1 MDDSLIQDDIVLE
14 NSGQKLRNIIKK
26 VVVKA
31 RRTGVW
37 WTLSKIEQG
46 ILSLSSK
53 LEIRF
58 KSMKLL
64 RSIIHI
70 VKKVREKL
78 SFTYQNYVRG
88 LKMAYKVAKFVSE
101 NGYRQAKEWVKD
113 KNFII
118 WWGIFLNPETYTK

>member
-1 MDDSLIQDDIVLE
+1 MDDSLIGEDVVLE
-14 NSGQKLRNIIKK
+14 SSSQKLKNMIKK

-31 RRTGVW
+31 KRTGIW
-37 WTLSKIEQG
+37 WTLSKVEQG

-53 LEIRF
+53 LELRF

-70 VKKVREKL
+70 VKEVKEKI

-101 NGYRQAKEWVKD
+101 NGYKQAKEWVKD

>member
-1 MDDSLIQDDIVLE
+1 LDDSLIGEDVVLE
-14 NSGQKLRNIIKK
+14 SSSQKLKNMIKK

-31 RRTGVW
+31 KRTGIW
-37 WTLSKIEQG
+37 WTLSKVEQG

-53 LEIRF
+53 LEVRF

-70 VKKVREKL
+70 VKEVKEKI

-101 NGYRQAKEWVKD
+101 NGYKQAKEWVKD

>member
-1 MDDSLIQDDIVLE
+1 MDDSLIGEDVVLE
-14 NSGQKLRNIIKK
+14 SSSQKLKNMIKK

-31 RRTGVW
+31 KRTGIW
-37 WTLSKIEQG
+37 WTLSKVEQG

-70 VKKVREKL
+70 VKEVKEKI

-101 NGYRQAKEWVKD
+101 NGYKQAKEWVKD

>member
-1 MDDSLIQDDIVLE
+1 MDDSLIEENIVLE
-14 NSGQKLRNIIKK
+14 NSSQKLRNMIKK
-26 VVVKA
+26 VVVRAK
-31 RRTGVW
+31 RTGVW
-37 WTLSKIEQG
+37 WKLSKVEQG

-58 KSMKLL
+58 RSMKLL

-70 VKKVREKL
+70 VKEVKEKI

-101 NGYRQAKEWVKD
+101 NGYKQAKDWVKD

>member
-1 MDDSLIQDDIVLE
+1 LDRGPVEEGFVIES
-14 NSGQKLRNIIKK
+14 SGQKLKNIIKK

-31 RRTGVW
+31 KRTGIW
-37 WTLSKIEQG
+37 WTLSKVEQG

-70 VKKVREKL
+70 LKEVKEKI

-101 NGYRQAKEWVKD
+101 NGYKQAKEWVKD

>member
-1 MDDSLIQDDIVLE
+1 MDDSILEENIVLE
-14 NSGQKLRNIIKK
+14 NSSQKLRNIIKR
-26 VVVKA
+26 VVVRAK
-31 RRTGVW
+31 RTRVW
-37 WTLSKIEQG
+37 WTLSKVEQG
-46 ILSLSSK
+46 ILSLSSR

-58 KSMKLL
+58 RSMKLL

-70 VKKVREKL
+70 VKEVQEKI

-88 LKMAYKVAKFVSE
+88 LKMACKVAKFVSE
-101 NGYRQAKEWVKD
+101 NGYKQAKDWVKD

>member
-1 MDDSLIQDDIVLE
+1 MDDSILEENIVLE
-14 NSGQKLRNIIKK
+14 NSSQKLRNIIKR
-26 VVVKA
+26 VVVRAK
-31 RRTGVW
+31 RTRVW
-37 WTLSKIEQG
+37 WTLSKVEQG
-46 ILSLSSK
+46 ILSLSSR

-58 KSMKLL
+58 RSMKLL

-70 VKKVREKL
+70 VKEVQEKI

-101 NGYRQAKEWVKD
+101 NGYKQAKDWVKD

>member
-1 MDDSLIQDDIVLE
+1 MDDSLIGEDVVLE
-14 NSGQKLRNIIKK
+14 SSSQKLKNMIKK

-31 RRTGVW
+31 KRTGIW
-37 WTLSKIEQG
+37 WTLSKVEQG

-53 LEIRF
+53 LELRF

-70 VKKVREKL
+70 VKEVKEKI

-101 NGYRQAKEWVKD
+101 NGYKQAKEWVKD

-118 WWGIFLNPETYTK
+118 WWGIFLKPDTYTK

>member
-1 MDDSLIQDDIVLE
+1 MNDSLIEENIVLE
-14 NSGQKLRNIIKK
+14 NSSQKLRNMIKK
-26 VVVKA
+26 VVVRAK
-31 RRTGVW
+31 RTGIW
-37 WTLSKIEQG
+37 WTLSKVEQG

-58 KSMKLL
+58 RSMKLL

-70 VKKVREKL
+70 VKEVKEKI

-101 NGYRQAKEWVKD
+101 NGYKQAKDWVKD

>member
-1 MDDSLIQDDIVLE
+1 MDDSILEENIVLE
-14 NSGQKLRNIIKK
+14 NSSQKLRNIIKK
-26 VVVKA
+26 VVVRAK
-31 RRTGVW
+31 RTRVW
-37 WTLSKIEQG
+37 WTLSKVEQG
-46 ILSLSSK
+46 ILSLSSR

-58 KSMKLL
+58 RSMKLL

-70 VKKVREKL
+70 VKEVQEKI

-101 NGYRQAKEWVKD
+101 NGYKQAKDWVKD

>member
-1 MDDSLIQDDIVLE
+1 MDDSILEENIVLE
-14 NSGQKLRNIIKK
+14 NSSQKLRNIIKK
-26 VVVKA
+26 VVVRAK
-31 RRTGVW
+31 RTRVW
-37 WTLSKIEQG
+37 WTLSKVEQG
-46 ILSLSSK
+46 ILSLSSR

-58 KSMKLL
+58 RSMKLL

-70 VKKVREKL
+70 VKEVQEKI

-88 LKMAYKVAKFVSE
+88 LKMAYRVAKFVSE
-101 NGYRQAKEWVKD
+101 NGYKQAKDWVKD

>member
-1 MDDSLIQDDIVLE
+1 LDDSLIGEDVVLE
-14 NSGQKLRNIIKK
+14 NSSQKLKNMIKK

-31 RRTGVW
+31 KRTGIW
-37 WTLSKIEQG
+37 WTLSKVEQG

-70 VKKVREKL
+70 VKEVKEKI

-101 NGYRQAKEWVKD
+101 NGYKQAKEWVKD

>member
-1 MDDSLIQDDIVLE
+1 MNDSLIEDDIVLE
-14 NSGQKLRNIIKK
+14 NSGQKLKNIIKK

-31 RRTGVW
+31 KRTGVW

-46 ILSLSSK
+46 ILSLSST
-53 LEIRF
+53 LNISFR
-58 KSMKLL
+58 SMKLL

-70 VKKVREKL
+70 VKEVREKL

-101 NGYRQAKEWVKD
+101 NGYKGAKEWVKD

>member
-1 MDDSLIQDDIVLE
+1 MDDSLIGEDVVLE
-14 NSGQKLRNIIKK
+14 SSSQKLKNMIKK

-31 RRTGVW
+31 KRTGIW
-37 WTLSKIEQG
+37 WTLSKVEQG

-53 LEIRF
+53 LEVRF

-70 VKKVREKL
+70 VKEVKEKI

-101 NGYRQAKEWVKD
+101 NGYKQAKEWVKD

>member
-1 MDDSLIQDDIVLE
+1 MDRGPVEEGFVIES
-14 NSGQKLRNIIKK
+14 SGQKLKNIIKK

-31 RRTGVW
+31 KRTGIW
-37 WTLSKIEQG
+37 WTLSKVEQG

-70 VKKVREKL
+70 LKEVKEKI

-88 LKMAYKVAKFVSE
+88 IKIAYKVAKFASE
-101 NGYRQAKEWVKD
+101 NGYKQAKEWVKD

-118 WWGIFLNPETYTK
+118 WWGIFLNQETYTK

>member
-1 MDDSLIQDDIVLE
+1 LDDSLIGEDIVLE
-14 NSGQKLRNIIKK
+14 NSSQKLKNMIKK

-31 RRTGVW
+31 KRTGIW
-37 WTLSKIEQG
+37 WTLSKVEQG

-70 VKKVREKL
+70 VKEVKEKI

-101 NGYRQAKEWVKD
+101 NGYKQAKEWVKD